1 MIINS
6 FVTYLNNLFYKKYL
20 RRARELSFFYTKKQ
34 LLCFKLFK
42 YIYKII
48 SMDKDRTSRIGQD
61 FTLGTLL
68 KFALPGLL
76 TSLSSRLFETL
87 DDALFVSRFVGQNA
101 LAGIKILMPIDGLVF
116 ALTHIFGLGASTY
129 AATEMG
135 RGNRQEANRIFTRM
149 ILLGLLFGSVI
160 AAIMITFD
168 DQILHFLGAER
179 DIIQYT
185 EVYVAITFV
194 ALPFK
199 LASMCF
205 GAFYSAAGKPS
216 MGLFNSIL
224 SGVINVITDYVTIV
238 VMGLGV
244 AGAGIATSLGF
255 IANFIVGIIFYM
267 RGKNDIRFT
276 KPEGPY
282 VKTLLE
288 SFHYSVSQVTNSLTM
303 SLTTFVVNRT
313 ILYYLGSDGIAA
325 RAIVNDLRMILNS
338 AFIGYASTV
347 GPIIAYNYGASRAKM
362 LKKVLTINLQVWF
375 FGCTGM
381 MIIGQLLKRPLIS
394 LFMNPETFTQ
404 AFYDLTYFGLTVEL
418 FAPIFTAGCIMINR
432 MFVAVRAQKVAT
444 ILSVLRNF
452 VFRMSTTLLLP
463 RLFGAN
469 AIWFCFPVAEAMSFS
484 CAAGAVVMNAD
495 NYGYGRSGAA
505 YLIPEPKE

>member
-1 MIINS
+1 
-6 FVTYLNNLFYKKYL
+6 
-20 RRARELSFFYTKKQ
+20 
-34 LLCFKLFK
+34 
-42 YIYKII
+42 
-48 SMDKDRTSRIGQD
+48 MDKDRNSRIGQD
-61 FTLGTLL
+61 FNLGSLL

-76 TSLSSRLFETL
+76 TNLSTRLFETL

-116 ALTHIFGLGASTY
+116 ALTHIFGMGASTY

-135 RGNRQEANRIFTRM
+135 RGNKDEANRIFTKM
-149 ILLGLLFGSVI
+149 IIMGLLVGSAI

-168 DQILHFLGAER
+168 DQILTFLGAGR

-205 GAFYSAAGKPS
+205 GAFYSPAGKPS

-224 SGVINVITDYVTIV
+224 SGVINVITDYITIV
-238 VMGLGV
+238 VMGKGV

-255 IANFIVGIIFYM
+255 IANFLVGVIFYA
-267 RGKNDIRFT
+267 RGKYDIHFI
-276 KPEGPY
+276 KPDGSY
-282 VKTLLE
+282 LKTLFE
-288 SFHYSVSQVTNSLTM
+288 SFHYSLSQVTNSLTM
-303 SLTTFVVNRT
+303 SLTSFVINRT
-313 ILYYLGSDGIAA
+313 ILFYLGSDGIAA
-325 RAIVNDLRMILNS
+325 RAIVNDLRQILNS
-338 AFIGYASTV
+338 AFIGYASVV
-347 GPIIAYNYGASRAKM
+347 GPIIAYNYGARRPKM
-362 LKKVLTINLQVWF
+362 LKKILKYNLEVWF
-375 FGCTGM
+375 FGCVGM
-381 MIIGQLLKRPLIS
+381 MILGQSLKKPLIT

-404 AFYDLTYFGLTVEL
+404 AFFDLTYFGLTVEL

-432 MFVAVRAQKVAT
+432 MFVALRAQKIAT

-452 VFRMSTTLLLP
+452 VFRLSITLILP

-469 AIWFCFPVAEAMSFS
+469 AIWFCFPVAEALGFT
-484 CAAGAVVMNAD
+484 CGAVAVAMNAD

-505 YLIPEPKE
+505 YLIDSPVEE

>member
-1 MIINS
+1 
-6 FVTYLNNLFYKKYL
+6 
-20 RRARELSFFYTKKQ
+20 
-34 LLCFKLFK
+34 
-42 YIYKII
+42 
-48 SMDKDRTSRIGQD
+48 MDKDRTSRIGQD
-61 FTLGTLL
+61 FNLGSLL

-135 RGNRQEANRIFTRM
+135 RGNKQEANKIFTRM
-149 ILLGLLFGSVI
+149 IIMGMIFGSAI

-224 SGVINVITDYVTIV
+224 SGVINVITDYITIV

-282 VKTLLE
+282 VKTLFE

-303 SLTTFVVNRT
+303 SLTSFVVNRT

-347 GPIIAYNYGASRAKM
+347 GPIIAYNYGAGRPKM

-381 MIIGQLLKRPLIS
+381 MIMGQLLKRPLIS

-444 ILSVLRNF
+444 ILSVFRNF

-463 RLFGAN
+463 RMFGAN
-469 AIWFCFPVAEAMSFS
+469 AIWFCFPVAEALSFS

>member
-1 MIINS
+1 
-6 FVTYLNNLFYKKYL
+6 
-20 RRARELSFFYTKKQ
+20 
-34 LLCFKLFK
+34 
-42 YIYKII
+42 
-48 SMDKDRTSRIGQD
+48 MDKDRTSRIGQD
-61 FTLGTLL
+61 FNLGSLL

-76 TSLSSRLFETL
+76 TSVSSRLFETL

-135 RGNRQEANRIFTRM
+135 RGNKQEANRIFTRM
-149 ILLGLLFGSVI
+149 IIMGMIFGSVI

-224 SGVINVITDYVTIV
+224 SGVINVITDYITIV

-282 VKTLLE
+282 VRTLFE

-303 SLTTFVVNRT
+303 SLTSFVVNRT

-347 GPIIAYNYGASRAKM
+347 GPIIAYNYGAGRPKM

-463 RLFGAN
+463 RMFGAN
-469 AIWFCFPVAEAMSFS
+469 AIWFCFPVAEALSFS